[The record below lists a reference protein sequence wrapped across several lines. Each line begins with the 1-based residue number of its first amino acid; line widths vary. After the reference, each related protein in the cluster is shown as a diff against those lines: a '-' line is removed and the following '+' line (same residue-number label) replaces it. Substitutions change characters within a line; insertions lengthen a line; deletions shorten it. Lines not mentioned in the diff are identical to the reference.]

1 MCFFHVHRFNLYLQ
15 MGDIISFNLKNQT
28 PKKAVNLS
36 LDSLVLEEAK
46 VLGINISQVCNSFLE
61 SYIKSEKER
70 LLKLKHSD
78 FFSSYNKLID
88 LEGLPLEQWR
98 SF

>member
-1 MCFFHVHRFNLYLQ
+1 MI
-15 MGDIISFNLKNQT
+15 DIIPLNLTNQM

-46 VLGINISQVCNSFLE
+46 LLGINISQVCNSFLE
-61 SYIKSEKER
+61 AYIKSEKER
-70 LLKLKHSD
+70 LWKLEHSD
-78 FFSSYNKLID
+78 FFSSYNKIIE

>member
-1 MCFFHVHRFNLYLQ
+1 
-15 MGDIISFNLKNQT
+15 MGDIISFNLNHQM

-36 LDSLVLEEAK
+36 LDPLVVEEAK
-46 VLGINISQVCNSFLE
+46 LLGINISQVCNSFLE
-61 SYIKSEKER
+61 SYIKAEKER
-70 LLKLKHSD
+70 LWKLEHSN
-78 FFSSYNKLID
+78 FFSSYNKIIE